1 MVPKHFY
8 SNRGFLPGDHLTKDP
23 IHKTKSG
30 TDLVELGALMA
41 QLI

>member
-1 MVPKHFY
+1 M
-8 SNRGFLPGDHLTKDP
+8 KDP

-41 QLI
+41 QLSCFWADLCFGGE